1 MDLYNF
7 AISSWINKKNKIEWI
22 KECEKAFQCL
32 ESYFIYPSILSFPR
46 VWEKLILYLVASKI
60 VASAALTKNL
70 NHTYMISKVGS
81 QPLVDCSINDLD
93 QILDISIVKVKGVKQ
108 WMKTHLY

>member
-1 MDLYNF
+1 M
-7 AISSWINKKNKIEWI
+7 
-22 KECEKAFQCL
+22 
-32 ESYFIYPSILSFPR
+32 
-46 VWEKLILYLVASKI
+46 ASKI

-81 QPLVDCSINDLD
+81 LPLVDCSINDLD

-108 WMKTHLY
+108 